1 MKSMFKVF
9 AMFAMAFAVLF
20 GQAAGAQGTA
30 APAANSKL
38 LFATGDGKN
47 GSTYAIMGDQLMKY
61 CGKDFAATYS
71 GGGVQNGEWLMGNKV
86 SAAIVQPD
94 MLEILRRN
102 DPAKV
107 ANIRTLFTLHEE
119 EVHLIAT
126 TATTKEGGFL
136 GFGATK
142 KTINSFADLAGLPI
156 GAVGG
161 STNTANIISATAD
174 AKWKVMNVS
183 GNKDLKQQLLDGN
196 LAAAVV
202 VGGAQHEMVA
212 ALPPTFRLIAIP
224 KDVQAK
230 LVEKKLYRPAKLTYP
245 NLRATGV
252 DTVSVTATVVTRIY
266 RSPEQLAK
274 LKDFRTCFQKNLG
287 TIQDSTGTHEKWQMV
302 DGDYK
307 GGWPWYDLP

>member
-1 MKSMFKVF
+1 
-9 AMFAMAFAVLF
+9 MFAMAFAVLF
-20 GQAAGAQGTA
+20 GQTAGAQEKA
-30 APAANSKL
+30 VPAVSGKL
-38 LFATGDGKN
+38 LFATGDVTN
-47 GSTYAIMGDQLMKY
+47 GSTYATMGNQLLKY
-61 CGKDFAATYS
+61 CGRDFAATFS
-71 GGGVQNGEWLMGNKV
+71 SGGVQNGEWLMGNKV

-126 TATTKEGGFL
+126 TATTKEGGNWL
-136 GFGATK
+136 WGGTQKSINNFG
-142 KTINSFADLAGLPI
+142 DLNGLPI

-183 GNKDLKQQLLDGN
+183 GNKDLKQQLLDGK

-212 ALPPTFRLIAIP
+212 SLPATFRLIAIP

-230 LVEKKLYRPAKLTYP
+230 LVASKLYRPAKLTYP
-245 NLRATGV
+245 NLGAVGV
-252 DTVSVTATVVTRIY
+252 DTVSVTATVVSRVY
-266 RSPEQLAK
+266 HSPEMLAK
-274 LKDFRTCFQKNLG
+274 LKNLRECFQKNLP
-287 TIQDSTGTHEKWQMV
+287 TIQDQTGTHEKWQMV
-302 DGDYK
+302 DANYK